1 MSNNKFT
8 GTQGPI
14 RATSHIAISNRF
26 DYQPDVCKDY
36 KETGY
41 CAFGDSCIF
50 LHDRGDYKS
59 GWEIVG
65 FFGISECRSVIGTE
79 SRRRSGNGGNG
90 ESRRRT
96 RTTNTSLKAATKRN
110 CPSRASSADNHLRN
124 RSLQSRFGSCLRR
137 SCGHY
142 FCEKCALDHYRTTSK
157 CFVCGKDT
165 NGCFNKATDII
176 ARIQKMQ
183 QEEVSGSGSE
193 DEKEINSDDE

>member
-14 RATSHIAISNRF
+14 RATSHISISNRF

-59 GWEIVG
+59 GWEIERDWNREQEEKRKRRERG
-65 FFGISECRSVIGTE
+65 EPSEDEDDKYVIESSDEEELPFACFICRQPFTKPVV
-79 SRRRSGNGGNG
+79 
-90 ESRRRT
+90 
-96 RTTNTSLKAATKRN
+96 TN
-110 CPSRASSADNHLRN
+110 
-124 RSLQSRFGSCLRR
+124 
-137 SCGHY
+137 CGHY

-183 QEEVSGSGSE
+183 EEEVSGSASE
-193 DEKEINSDDE
+193 DEKEISSDDE